1 MRDDGVYP
9 LHGGHLERY
18 IMRAGKV
25 EREYVR
31 LEFVQVVRVLR
42 VERIVNE
49 SVHGL
54 LSIMYEG

>member
-1 MRDDGVYP
+1 M
-9 LHGGHLERY
+9 HGGHLERY

-42 VERIVNE
+42 VERVVNE
-49 SVHGL
+49 SVLNL
-54 LSIMYEG
+54 LSIL